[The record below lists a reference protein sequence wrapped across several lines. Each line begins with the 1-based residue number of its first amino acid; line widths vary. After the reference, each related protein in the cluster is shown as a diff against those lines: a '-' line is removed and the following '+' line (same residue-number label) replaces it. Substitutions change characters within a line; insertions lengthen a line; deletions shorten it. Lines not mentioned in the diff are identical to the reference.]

1 MKASVTK
8 KEFMFVTIMDGIEVG
23 QGEEKGC
30 QRLADEL
37 NADPDNAQHIYNLF
51 VEVIA

>member
-1 MKASVTK
+1 MKASVIK
-8 KEFMFVTIMDGIEVG
+8 KGFMFVVILDGIEVG

-37 NADPDNAQHIYNLF
+37 NADPDKAQKVYNSF
-51 VEVIA
+51 TEMIT